1 MKKQRRLVYCICK
14 APRVWASESEKIK
27 RLIWESEEKNIN
39 KLFAGLRSCI
49 VKFLHFF
56 QVFNWHIMQLGI
68 LMTVAGLQNAMFDE
82 LAERSLMSPLAGMKH
97 TYARLATWLCIKV
110 FRIVKNCDRGLE
122 AATQGLIRT
131 FQPANNIKLCN
142 SSKVENHTGHCT
154 EVHIIQFKVSI
165 SQLYIKSIE
174 EWRKRKGGGSYW
186 GLVHRH
192 WRWGWLLHALIWTES
207 SYTRDFLYFCQ
218 W

>member
-14 APRVWASESEKIK
+14 TPRIWASESEKIK

-56 QVFNWHIMQLGI
+56 QVFIWHIMQLGI

-82 LAERSLMSPLAGMKH
+82 LAERSLMSPLTGMKH

-165 SQLYIKSIE
+165 SQLYITFSRSRLKSE
-174 EWRKRKGGGSYW
+174 ERERGAVVTGVWFT
-186 GLVHRH
+186 
-192 WRWGWLLHALIWTES
+192 ATEDGD
-207 SYTRDFLYFCQ
+207 DFCML
-218 W
+218 